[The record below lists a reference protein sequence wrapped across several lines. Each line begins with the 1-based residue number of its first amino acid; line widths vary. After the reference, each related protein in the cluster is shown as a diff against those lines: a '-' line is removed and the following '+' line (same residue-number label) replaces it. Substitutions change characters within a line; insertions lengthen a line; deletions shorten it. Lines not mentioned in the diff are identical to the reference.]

1 MGGATGVTE
10 AGVTAEG
17 AAAVDEDAAAAPIGD
32 RSGCIGPG
40 RRGWCGIVPAT
51 AMKPPYRHPFDHH
64 LDPRHFRAGVKARA
78 GGGLAFLVARVAL
91 VALVALATSTAT
103 QAAPVGAKAPPAPT
117 STATP
122 TAPARPASSAP
133 GLDARDVRTW
143 KLGNGLKV
151 LFLAKHDAPVAT
163 VQIFYHVGSKDEH
176 VGNRGVAHMFEHM
189 MFKGSA
195 HVPPEEHARLL
206 KEVGGQVNAFTTEDV
221 TVYHQTVPPSYVDFA
236 LELEAERMRNLRL
249 FPSTVDS
256 ERKVVEEEKRLRI
269 DNNPVGQAIEAFRA
283 LAYTIHPYR
292 WTAAGTLEDLDRV
305 TPADCQAFYDTFYRP
320 NNATLVVVGDLDEL
334 AVRASVE
341 RHFGGLAAGP
351 PVPRAYPIEPAQS
364 TARTTTLVRDVNLP
378 VIATGFHIPA
388 ASHPDVPALEVLAT
402 ILSTGESSRLN
413 QRLVRHDKLAVAAG
427 GVAEVMEH
435 PGLFIV
441 YAAHLP
447 SPEPGRAQGR
457 IRAALLDEVA
467 RVRTQRVGAAELAKA
482 RNQLSAGHV
491 FGLESCEGIARE
503 LGMAE
508 LVRGDWHRF
517 LDATRAYARVT
528 ADDVERVARTYLVES
543 NSTTVMLRAPE
554 PSAEGAAAPAPAP
567 ASTSTPTPTSAP
579 AAPAGARAAAAGD
592 AAARFWSGRSDLIA
606 APAPPQA
613 VELALPP
620 VARSTL
626 PNGLELLMV
635 PRTSLPIVSVSVA
648 IKAGDFDE
656 SRDVNQ
662 GAADFTA
669 AMLRKGTRG
678 RTADDISR
686 TIDSVGGALDAASGP
701 EHSVLTCSVLAKDA
715 DLCVQLLADLL
726 VRPTFP
732 LGEMPEIRDQM
743 LAALAAR
750 ADDPHELASEQLD
763 SMIFGPDHP
772 AGWFLLPR
780 HVQKLSRDDLQRFW
794 ETYYRP
800 NNAIV
805 AVAGAVDVGTMKAH
819 LARAFAGWKAA
830 AIPPRADPRI
840 PEARGAHVLLVD
852 KPDLTQATLLLGH
865 VGIRHADP
873 VWYAA
878 TLVNYVL
885 GGSDFSS
892 RLMTEVRTKRGL
904 TYGVGSSFGESLTTG
919 AFRVSAATRNASAVE
934 ALRISVDEIRR
945 MQAEG
950 PTATELAKAKGYFA
964 GSTPLAL
971 ESAAGLSSA
980 LVAAELHGL
989 PSNYVAHLAWSLA
1002 AVTADEARAAA
1013 RRLLRPDALSV
1024 VMIGRAEVIRPELD
1038 RAHIQYGQVDYHSLP
1053 LTVSLH

>member
-1 MGGATGVTE
+1 
-10 AGVTAEG
+10 
-17 AAAVDEDAAAAPIGD
+17 
-32 RSGCIGPG
+32 
-40 RRGWCGIVPAT
+40 
-51 AMKPPYRHPFDHH
+51 
-64 LDPRHFRAGVKARA
+64 VKARA
-78 GGGLAFLVARVAL
+78 RRGRAFVFFTLVM
-91 VALVALATSTAT
+91 LVALATSTAT
-103 QAAPVGAKAPPAPT
+103 QAAPARAKVPPTSSSIAPAP
-117 STATP
+117 
-122 TAPARPASSAP
+122 APARPASSAP

-283 LAYTIHPYR
+283 LAYTVHPYR
-292 WTAAGTLEDLDRV
+292 WTAAGTLEDLDHV

-320 NNATLVVVGDLDEL
+320 DNATLVVVGDLDEA
-334 AVRASVE
+334 AVRASIE

-351 PVPRAYPIEPAQS
+351 PVPRAYPVEPAQT

-427 GVAEVMEH
+427 GVAEVMEQ

-447 SPEPGRAQGR
+447 TPEPGRAQDR
-457 IRAALLDEVA
+457 IRGALLDEIA
-467 RVRTQRVGAAELAKA
+467 RVRTKRVGAAELAKA
-482 RNQLSAGHV
+482 RNQLAAGHV

-503 LGMAE
+503 LGLAE
-508 LVRGDWHRF
+508 LVRGDWRRF

-528 ADDVERVARTYLVES
+528 ADDVQRVARTYLVES

-554 PSAEGAAAPAPAP
+554 PSAEGAAAPA
-567 ASTSTPTPTSAP
+567 STPTPTSAP
-579 AAPAGARAAAAGD
+579 AAPAAARPGARAVAD
-592 AAARFWSGRSDLIA
+592 AAAHFWSGRTDLIV

-613 VELALPP
+613 VELAMPP

-635 PRTSLPIVSVSVA
+635 PRTTLPIVSLSVA

-732 LGEMPEIRDQM
+732 VNEMPEIRDQM
-743 LAALAAR
+743 LASLAAR

-780 HVQKLSRDDLQRFW
+780 HVQKLTRDDLRRFW

-830 AIPPRADPRI
+830 AIPPRPDPRI
-840 PEARGAHVLLVD
+840 PEARGAHLLLVD

-873 VWYAA
+873 AWYAA

-989 PSNYVAHLAWSLA
+989 PSSYVAHLASSLA
-1002 AVTADEARAAA
+1002 AVTEEQARAAA
-1013 RRLLRPDALSV
+1013 RRFLRPDALSV
-1024 VMIGRAEVIRPELD
+1024 VMIGRADLIRPELD
-1038 RAHIQYGQVDYHSLP
+1038 RAHIQYGQVDYHLLP
-1053 LTVSLH
+1053 LPVSLH